1 LKNQTNI
8 FFIAIKTRMSECP
21 ICMESIKE
29 DEDILITKCK
39 HKFHATC
46 AFQNTK
52 TNGYKCPNCR
62 GSLLPTQANVITIQ
76 ETQVDV
82 SGNNINSIIEIINSR
97 PYEPDPRFAD
107 VSSNNRRF
115 IAVSDSGRQALGE
128 LTTANEAEDV
138 YDQAL
143 ALLGNRIFDDSD
155 RT

>member
-1 LKNQTNI
+1 
-8 FFIAIKTRMSECP
+8 MSECP

-115 IAVSDSGRQALGE
+115 MVVSEPWSESSRQALEE
-128 LTTANEAEDV
+128 LTAANEAEDV
-138 YDQAL
+138 YDHAL
-143 ALLGNRIFDDSD
+143 ALLGNRMFDDSD

>member
-1 LKNQTNI
+1 
-8 FFIAIKTRMSECP
+8 MSECP

-29 DEDILITKCK
+29 DEDVLITKCK

-62 GSLLPTQANVITIQ
+62 GSLLPTQTNVITIQ

-82 SGNNINSIIEIINSR
+82 SGNNINTIIEIINSR
-97 PYEPDPRFAD
+97 PYEPDSRFAD

-115 IAVSDSGRQALGE
+115 MVASEPWSDSGRQILEE
-128 LTTANEAEDV
+128 LASVEDV

>member
-1 LKNQTNI
+1 
-8 FFIAIKTRMSECP
+8 MSECP
-21 ICMESIKE
+21 ICMECIKE
-29 DEDILITKCK
+29 DEDVLITPCK

-62 GSLLPTQANVITIQ
+62 GSLLPTQANVMTIQ

-107 VSSNNRRF
+107 VSSNNRHF
-115 IAVSDSGRQALGE
+115 MVVSDSGRHALGE
-128 LTTANEAEDV
+128 LTSADEAEDV

>member
-1 LKNQTNI
+1 
-8 FFIAIKTRMSECP
+8 MSECP

-82 SGNNINSIIEIINSR
+82 SGNNINTIIEIINSR

-115 IAVSDSGRQALGE
+115 MAVSDSSHQALNE
-128 LTTANEAEDV
+128 LTAAEDV

-143 ALLGNRIFDDSD
+143 ALLGNRMFDDGD

>member
-1 LKNQTNI
+1 LYLQPK
-8 FFIAIKTRMSECP
+8 MSECP

-29 DEDILITKCK
+29 DEDVLITKCK

-82 SGNNINSIIEIINSR
+82 SGNNINTIIEIINSR

-115 IAVSDSGRQALGE
+115 MVASEPWSDSSRQALEE
-128 LTTANEAEDV
+128 LAATEDV

-143 ALLGNRIFDDSD
+143 ALLGNRMFDDSD

>member
-1 LKNQTNI
+1 
-8 FFIAIKTRMSECP
+8 MSECP

-62 GSLLPTQANVITIQ
+62 GSLLPAQANVITIQ

-115 IAVSDSGRQALGE
+115 MVVSEPWSESRIEYLLADLSSRQALNE
-128 LTTANEAEDV
+128 VTAAEDV
-138 YDQAL
+138 YDEAL
-143 ALLGNRIFDDSD
+143 ALLGNRMFDDGD

>member
-1 LKNQTNI
+1 
-8 FFIAIKTRMSECP
+8 
-21 ICMESIKE
+21 MESIKE
-29 DEDILITKCK
+29 DEDVLITKCK
-39 HKFHATC
+39 HKFHASC

-82 SGNNINSIIEIINSR
+82 SGNNINTIIEIINSR

-115 IAVSDSGRQALGE
+115 MVVSEPWSDSGRQILNE
-128 LTTANEAEDV
+128 VTAAEDV

-143 ALLGNRIFDDSD
+143 ALLGNRMFDDSD

>member
-1 LKNQTNI
+1 
-8 FFIAIKTRMSECP
+8 MSECP

-62 GSLLPTQANVITIQ
+62 GSLLPAQANVITIQ

-115 IAVSDSGRQALGE
+115 MVVSEPRFRDIMCGQEHLSDIQNLADEQFAIADL
-128 LTTANEAEDV
+128 
-138 YDQAL
+138 
-143 ALLGNRIFDDSD
+143 
-155 RT
+155 

>member
-1 LKNQTNI
+1 
-8 FFIAIKTRMSECP
+8 
-21 ICMESIKE
+21 MESIKE
-29 DEDILITKCK
+29 DEDVLITKCK

-62 GSLLPTQANVITIQ
+62 GSLLPTQTNVITIQ

-82 SGNNINSIIEIINSR
+82 SGNNINTIIEIINSR
-97 PYEPDPRFAD
+97 PYEPDSRFAD

-115 IAVSDSGRQALGE
+115 MVASEPWSDSGRQILEE
-128 LTTANEAEDV
+128 LASVEDV

>member
-1 LKNQTNI
+1 
-8 FFIAIKTRMSECP
+8 MSECP

-29 DEDILITKCK
+29 DEDVLITKCK

-82 SGNNINSIIEIINSR
+82 SGNNINTIIEIINSR
-97 PYEPDPRFAD
+97 PYEPDSRFAD

-115 IAVSDSGRQALGE
+115 MAVSDSSHQALGE
-128 LTTANEAEDV
+128 LTAANEAEDV

-143 ALLGNRIFDDSD
+143 ALLGNRMFDDGD

>member
-1 LKNQTNI
+1 
-8 FFIAIKTRMSECP
+8 MSECP

-82 SGNNINSIIEIINSR
+82 SGNNINTIIEIINSW
-97 PYEPDPRFAD
+97 PYEPDSRFAD

-115 IAVSDSGRQALGE
+115 MAVSDSGRQALNE
-128 LTTANEAEDV
+128 LTAANEAEDV

-143 ALLGNRIFDDSD
+143 ALLGNRMFDDGD